1 MKNIVLLG
9 ATGSIGDNVLSV
21 IEQNKDSLNL
31 YGIALNSNISKAN
44 QIINEHSPMFVYIEE
59 ANEILLEKSISEG
72 SLSVLNGKAELKEL
86 LNDSNVDV
94 IISAIS
100 GFAGLETTL
109 MAAKTGKVILLANKE
124 SIVVAGDIIL
134 PLAKEHGSTIIPI
147 DSEHNAIFQCLASE
161 KNTND
166 VSKIIITASGG
177 PFEGKKL
184 LDLKDVTQKE
194 ALNHPNWDMGSKISI
209 DSATLVNKCLELI
222 EARYLFD
229 LNEKYFEL
237 VIHPQSIIHS
247 IVTYID
253 GSSLCHMSNPDM
265 KVPISHALSDSDRL
279 PINFLEID
287 FSSLELSFKNFPSD
301 RKNLE
306 NIAREICNVGDC
318 HVYGSK
324 QLGEYSRDVW
334 SLGIQTHKHISFLT
348 RHCQLSCTYWIGLL
362 QHNMEYLYRAT
373 PNSFVP
379 NLVSS
384 WVFVLDWS
392 LRTFL
397 LLPSFLLTSPHNQSM
412 I

>member
-1 MKNIVLLG
+1 MKNILLLG

-21 IEQNKDSLNL
+21 IEQNKESLNL

-44 QIINEHSPMFVYIEE
+44 QIINKHSPMFVYIEE

-147 DSEHNAIFQCLASE
+147 DSEHNAIFQCLDSE

-184 LDLKDVTQKE
+184 LDLKDVTKKE

-265 KVPISHALSDSDRL
+265 KVPISHALSDFNRL

-287 FSSLELSFKNFPSD
+287 FSSLELSFRNFPSD

-306 NIAREICNVGDC
+306 NIAREICNVG
-318 HVYGSK
+318 GSSGTIFNAANEIAV
-324 QLGEYSRDVW
+324 QD
-334 SLGIQTHKHISFLT
+334 FL
-348 RHCQLSCTYWIGLL
+348 LNKIKFNDIYEVI
-362 QHNMEYLYRAT
+362 Y
-373 PNSFVP
+373 
-379 NLVSS
+379 
-384 WVFVLDWS
+384 
-392 LRTFL
+392 RTFDAITVSNNL
-397 LLPSFLLTSPHNQSM
+397 NVEAIYEIDHQARMEAEKMVKSIT
-412 I
+412 

>member
-1 MKNIVLLG
+1 MKNILLLG

-21 IEQNKDSLNL
+21 IEQNKESLNL

-44 QIINEHSPMFVYIEE
+44 QIINKHSPMFVYIEE

-147 DSEHNAIFQCLASE
+147 DSEHNAIFQCLDSE
-161 KNTND
+161 KSTND

-184 LDLKDVTQKE
+184 LDLKDVTKKE

-265 KVPISHALSDSDRL
+265 KVPISYALSDSNRL

-287 FSSLELSFKNFPSD
+287 FSSLELTFKNFPSD

-306 NIAREICNVGDC
+306 NIAREICNVG
-318 HVYGSK
+318 GSSGTIFNAANEIAV
-324 QLGEYSRDVW
+324 QD
-334 SLGIQTHKHISFLT
+334 FL
-348 RHCQLSCTYWIGLL
+348 LNKIKFNDIYEVI
-362 QHNMEYLYRAT
+362 Y
-373 PNSFVP
+373 
-379 NLVSS
+379 
-384 WVFVLDWS
+384 
-392 LRTFL
+392 RTFDAITVSNNL
-397 LLPSFLLTSPHNQSM
+397 NVEAIYEIDHQARMEAEKMVKSIT
-412 I
+412 

>member
-59 ANEILLEKSISEG
+59 VNEILLEKSISEG

-86 LNDSNVDV
+86 LNDPNVDV

-147 DSEHNAIFQCLASE
+147 DSEHNAIFQCLDSE

-184 LDLKDVTQKE
+184 LDLKDVTKKE

-265 KVPISHALSDSDRL
+265 KVPISHALSNSNRL

-287 FSSLELSFKNFPSD
+287 FSSLELSFRNFPSD

-306 NIAREICNVGDC
+306 NIAREICNVG
-318 HVYGSK
+318 GSSGTIFNAANEIAV
-324 QLGEYSRDVW
+324 QE
-334 SLGIQTHKHISFLT
+334 FL
-348 RHCQLSCTYWIGLL
+348 LNKIKFNDIYEVI
-362 QHNMEYLYRAT
+362 Y
-373 PNSFVP
+373 
-379 NLVSS
+379 
-384 WVFVLDWS
+384 
-392 LRTFL
+392 RTFDAITVSNNL
-397 LLPSFLLTSPHNQSM
+397 NVEAIYEIDHQARMEAEKMVKSIT
-412 I
+412 

>member
-1 MKNIVLLG
+1 MKNILLLG

-21 IEQNKDSLNL
+21 IEQNAESLNL

-59 ANEILLEKSISEG
+59 ANEILLDKPISQE

-86 LNDSNVDV
+86 LNDPNVDV

-147 DSEHNAIFQCLASE
+147 DSEHNAIFQCLDSE

-184 LDLKDVTQKE
+184 LDLKDVTKKE

-265 KVPISHALSDSDRL
+265 KVPISHALSDSNRL

-287 FSSLELSFKNFPSD
+287 FSSLELSFRNFPSD

-306 NIAREICNVGDC
+306 NIAREICNVG
-318 HVYGSK
+318 GSSGTIFNAANEIAV
-324 QLGEYSRDVW
+324 QD
-334 SLGIQTHKHISFLT
+334 FL
-348 RHCQLSCTYWIGLL
+348 LNKIKFNDIYEVI
-362 QHNMEYLYRAT
+362 Y
-373 PNSFVP
+373 
-379 NLVSS
+379 
-384 WVFVLDWS
+384 
-392 LRTFL
+392 RTFDAITVSNNL
-397 LLPSFLLTSPHNQSM
+397 NVEAIYEIDHQARMEAEKMVKSIT
-412 I
+412 

>member
-9 ATGSIGDNVLSV
+9 ATGSIGDNVLNV

-72 SLSVLNGKAELKEL
+72 SLSILNGKAELKEL
-86 LNDSNVDV
+86 LNDPNVDV

-147 DSEHNAIFQCLASE
+147 DSEHNAIFQCLDSE

-184 LDLKDVTQKE
+184 LDLKDVTKKE

-265 KVPISHALSDSDRL
+265 KVPISHALSDSNRL

-306 NIAREICNVGDC
+306 NIAREICNVG
-318 HVYGSK
+318 GSSGTIFNAANEIAV
-324 QLGEYSRDVW
+324 QD
-334 SLGIQTHKHISFLT
+334 FL
-348 RHCQLSCTYWIGLL
+348 LNKIKFNDIYEVI
-362 QHNMEYLYRAT
+362 Y
-373 PNSFVP
+373 
-379 NLVSS
+379 
-384 WVFVLDWS
+384 
-392 LRTFL
+392 RTFDAITV
-397 LLPSFLLTSPHNQSM
+397 SKNINVEAIYEIDHQARMEAEKMVKSIT
-412 I
+412 

>member
-147 DSEHNAIFQCLASE
+147 DSEHNAIFQCLDSE
-161 KNTND
+161 KSTND

-184 LDLKDVTQKE
+184 LDLKDVTKKE

-265 KVPISHALSDSDRL
+265 KVPISHALSDSNRL

-306 NIAREICNVGDC
+306 NIAREICNVG
-318 HVYGSK
+318 GSSGTIFNAANEIAV
-324 QLGEYSRDVW
+324 QD
-334 SLGIQTHKHISFLT
+334 FL
-348 RHCQLSCTYWIGLL
+348 LNKIKFNDIYEVI
-362 QHNMEYLYRAT
+362 Y
-373 PNSFVP
+373 
-379 NLVSS
+379 
-384 WVFVLDWS
+384 
-392 LRTFL
+392 RTFDAITVSNNL
-397 LLPSFLLTSPHNQSM
+397 NVEAIYEIDHQARMEAEKMVKSIT
-412 I
+412 